1 MVTTSARLVR
11 PHNVV
16 LLAVAVLATI
26 FLPHLTSAERAVS
39 SDRGSGTATGAWL
52 VKMRTGVP
60 EAEASAMLRRA
71 GAAQIGSVSSLGVR
85 VVHLPMFRSWSAV
98 TRLAVD
104 PRVVSI
110 EPDATAAVTAEP
122 RDPQWS
128 RQSGLRSVRAPAA
141 WELTTGSPDTV
152 IAIVDTGVDADHPD
166 LRGRVLRGHDFHNND
181 SNASDDNGHGTA
193 VAGVAAA
200 AGNNGV
206 GIAGMCWK
214 CRILPVKV
222 LNRNGSGSHSNIAAG
237 IVWAANHGADVIN
250 LSLASTGRTNMLS
263 DAVAYARRRGA
274 VVVAAAGNAGSRRKF
289 YPAALPGVISVA
301 ASRGTG
307 RLYAWSNDGSW
318 IKLAA
323 PGCAFTTR
331 RGGSWSRWCGTSFA
345 TPAVAGT
352 IALVRSRRPGMS
364 RYGLESSVLSTA
376 STAFRSSRARLDAGR
391 AVRSAN

>member
-1 MVTTSARLVR
+1 MVDIAARRVR

-16 LLAVAVLATI
+16 LLALAVLATM
-26 FLPHLTSAERAVS
+26 FVPHFASAERAVTG
-39 SDRGSGTATGAWL
+39 DRGSGTAMGAWL
-52 VKMRTGVP
+52 VKVRTGVP
-60 EAEASAMLRRA
+60 EAEAAAMLRRA
-71 GAAQIGSVSSLGVR
+71 GAAQLGSVSSLGVR
-85 VVHLPMFRSWSAV
+85 VVRLPMFRSWSAV
-98 TRLAVD
+98 AKLAAD

-110 EPDATAAVTAEP
+110 EADARATASVEP
-122 RDPQWS
+122 RDPQWD
-128 RQSGLRSVRAPAA
+128 RQSGLRSVHAPAA
-141 WELTTGSPDTV
+141 WEMTTGSRDTV

-181 SNASDDNGHGTA
+181 SNPSDDNGHGTA

-200 AGNNGV
+200 AGNNGA

-307 RLYAWSNDGSW
+307 KLYAWSNDGSW
-318 IKLAA
+318 IKVAA

-331 RGGSWSRWCGTSFA
+331 RGGSWSWWCGTSFA
-345 TPAVAGT
+345 SPAVAGT
-352 IALVRSRRPGMS
+352 IALVHSYRPGLS
-364 RYGLESSVLSTA
+364 RYRLESSVLSAA
-376 STAFRSSRARLDAGR
+376 SGSFRASRARLDAAR
-391 AVRSAN
+391 AVRSAH